1 MDMEFLAF
9 ASFALLVL
17 AWIFA
22 PAAPAAV
29 TDTTIVE
36 PKAA

>member
-1 MDMEFLAF
+1 MEFLAF
-9 ASFALLVL
+9 AAFAILVL

-22 PAAPAAV
+22 PSAPAAAEE
-29 TDTTIVE
+29 TIAR

>member
-1 MDMEFLAF
+1 MEFLAF
-9 ASFALLVL
+9 AAFALLVL

-22 PAAPAAV
+22 PSAPAAAEEALP
-29 TDTTIVE
+29 E

>member
-22 PAAPAAV
+22 PSGPVALETPVA
-29 TDTTIVE
+29 E

>member
-22 PAAPAAV
+22 PAAPAAAEENV
-29 TDTTIVE
+29 AQ